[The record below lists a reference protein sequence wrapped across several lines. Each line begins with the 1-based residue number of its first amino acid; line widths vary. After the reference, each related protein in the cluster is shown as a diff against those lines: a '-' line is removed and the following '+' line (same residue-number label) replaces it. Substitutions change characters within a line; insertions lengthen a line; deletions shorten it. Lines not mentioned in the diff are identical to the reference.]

1 MPRVFNIHQILRGE
15 MKKQTIDYLLNVSSF
30 IGLIFTVVVT
40 MVSIQDG
47 GFTNSSMGVIA
58 ALAIVNVML
67 CILLASQ
74 SRRVSFLNLI
84 KSKRLSSQNRL
95 KKVIEDKSLIINDI
109 CETTHNINDQMRD
122 RIFELFDNYSR
133 ELNEA
138 DPQEK
143 SNPDVLLQN
152 FRRTNEMFHLFLIDN
167 VRNAFESI
175 TGDKCSTCI
184 KILALDDYSEDILV
198 RTYIRDS
205 NSYRAR
211 KGSDDEIFEY
221 AYYENTAF
229 KTILSSGNNASYY
242 ACDDLSSESTYIN
255 LNDGWKS
262 IYNATLVAPIRMKL
276 GSPATEYS
284 VIGFICVDNKGG
296 GLNNEAC
303 INLLASIADSL
314 YSHFVLLN
322 GLLGKLEERSSATA
336 QGV

>member
-1 MPRVFNIHQILRGE
+1 
-15 MKKQTIDYLLNVSSF
+15 MKKHTMDYVFGLSSL

-40 MVSIQDG
+40 IVTIQDG
-47 GFTNSSMGVIA
+47 KFTNSSMSVIA
-58 ALAIVNVML
+58 ALAIVNILL

-74 SRRVSFLNLI
+74 SRRISFLHLI
-84 KSKRLSSQNRL
+84 KSKRLSNQNRI
-95 KKVIEDKSLIINDI
+95 KKALEEKSRIINDI

-133 ELNEA
+133 ELNETETLA
-138 DPQEK
+138 K

-167 VRNAFESI
+167 VRNVFESI

-184 KILALDDYSEDILV
+184 KILVLDDYSEDILV

-211 KGSDDEIFEY
+211 KGSDDIIFEY

-229 KTILSSGNNASYY
+229 KTILSSENNASYY

-255 LNDGWKS
+255 LNDGWKN

-276 GSPATEYS
+276 GSPATDYS
-284 VIGFICVDNKGG
+284 VIGFICIDNKEG
-296 GLNNEAC
+296 GLNNGAC

-322 GLLGKLEERSSATA
+322 SLVDKLEERSSAA
-336 QGV
+336 A

>member
-1 MPRVFNIHQILRGE
+1 
-15 MKKQTIDYLLNVSSF
+15 MKKYIMDYVFGLSSL
-30 IGLIFTVVVT
+30 IGLVFTVVVT
-40 MVSIQDG
+40 MVTIQDG
-47 GFTNSSMGVIA
+47 NFTNSSMSVIA
-58 ALAIVNVML
+58 ALAVVNFLL

-74 SRRVSFLNLI
+74 TRRLSFLHLV
-84 KSKRLSSQNRL
+84 KSKRLSNQNKL
-95 KKVIEDKSLIINDI
+95 KKNLDRKSNIINEI

-133 ELNEA
+133 EVNGGSDIA
-138 DPQEK
+138 S

-167 VRNAFESI
+167 VRNVFESI

-184 KILALDDYSEDILV
+184 KILVLDDYSEDILV

-211 KGSDDEIFEY
+211 KGSDDKIFEY

-229 KTILSSGNNASYY
+229 KTILSSDNNESYY

-255 LNDGWKS
+255 LNDKWRS

-276 GSPATEYS
+276 GSPATDYS
-284 VIGFICVDNKGG
+284 VIGFICVDNKKGG
-296 GLNNEAC
+296 FDNEAC
-303 INLLASIADSL
+303 INLLASVADSL
-314 YSHFVLLN
+314 YSHLVLLN
-322 GLLGKLEERSSATA
+322 SLVDKLEERSAVVEA
-336 QGV
+336 G